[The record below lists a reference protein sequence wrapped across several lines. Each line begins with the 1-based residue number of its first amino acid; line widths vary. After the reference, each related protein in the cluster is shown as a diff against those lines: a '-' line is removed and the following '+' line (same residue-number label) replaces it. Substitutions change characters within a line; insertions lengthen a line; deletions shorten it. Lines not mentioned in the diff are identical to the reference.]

1 MLYFCSPVYGSKFE
15 AESFLGG
22 VERDSNGNI
31 LSATATTMSFFLD
44 ISGEDVFDIPD
55 VRRNPGLQRIY
66 RYITLCCNS
75 ATRSQSS
82 PIMKFEQEYLEVGE
96 RGESGVTVF
105 YFSGRRCDSLQLHIF
120 RLIHFSC
127 FQLR

>member
-1 MLYFCSPVYGSKFE
+1 MYGSKFE

-55 VRRNPGLQRIY
+55 VRSNPGLHH
-66 RYITLCCNS
+66 RYIC
-75 ATRSQSS
+75 
-82 PIMKFEQEYLEVGE
+82 
-96 RGESGVTVF
+96 TV
-105 YFSGRRCDSLQLHIF
+105 L
-120 RLIHFSC
+120 
-127 FQLR
+127 